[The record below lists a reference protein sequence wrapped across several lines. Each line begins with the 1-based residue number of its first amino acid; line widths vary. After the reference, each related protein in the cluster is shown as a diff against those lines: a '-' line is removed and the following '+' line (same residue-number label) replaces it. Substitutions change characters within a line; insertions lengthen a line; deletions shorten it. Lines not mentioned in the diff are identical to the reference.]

1 MKAFDKLKTLNGV
14 LDFNVQI
21 FDGDINIYAMAT
33 DFHHSD
39 VASVGG
45 YTNLDDAVHDLLAE
59 LQNKGY
65 NIDDS
70 MLDPIEEPQ
79 WDYEYNVRE
88 PKGVFEVGTWIPIMQ
103 DRIKKPEN
111 IEKYIQ
117 MGVLRKFN
125 R

>member
-1 MKAFDKLKTLNGV
+1 MNPFDKLKVLNNV

-21 FDGDINIYAMAT
+21 FDGDINIYAFAT
-33 DFHHSD
+33 DFHHTD

-45 YTNLDDAVHDLLAE
+45 YDDLNEAVEALISILKK
-59 LQNKGY
+59 KGY
-65 NIDDS
+65 SIDES
-70 MLDPIEEPQ
+70 LMEPEPE

-88 PKGVFEVGTWIPIMQ
+88 PKGIFEVGTWIPIMK
-103 DRIKKPEN
+103 DRIKRPEN

-117 MGVLRKFN
+117 MGVLRKYN